1 MRLNSMDPFPV
12 LTTTAYSRDRSSLPR
27 GTPQVNLRVV
37 PVATAIRLL
46 GMEGGPY
53 MYVCI
58 QNMIQIDVHNA
69 GQNYITRS
77 NIIS

>member
-12 LTTTAYSRDRSSLPR
+12 LTTTAYNRDGSSLPR
-27 GTPQVNLRVV
+27 GTPLVNLRVV

-53 MYVCI
+53 AWIHEM
-58 QNMIQIDVHNA
+58 
-69 GQNYITRS
+69 
-77 NIIS
+77 